1 MTCTDILA
9 ERQRE
14 KMEMRMRPHYEDM
27 LSIRSYIYSNPQ
39 DSFES
44 EKLQKLYPYSA
55 GHLREVYKKCFGV
68 SIHKDCINARMAKAT
83 YCLTVTPLSMAEIAE
98 QCGYVD
104 SKYFLR
110 QFLATVG
117 VTPNQYRNMAK

>member
-1 MTCTDILA
+1 
-9 ERQRE
+9 
-14 KMEMRMRPHYEDM
+14 
-27 LSIRSYIYSNPQ
+27 
-39 DSFES
+39 
-44 EKLQKLYPYSA
+44 
-55 GHLREVYKKCFGV
+55 
-68 SIHKDCINARMAKAT
+68 MAKAT